1 MSKAAGR
8 PFLFTSEEELKDKI
22 EEYWDYCE
30 EHERVM
36 TLSGLAYYLG
46 MTRQTLYNYSTRDK
60 FGHIVQRA
68 KDRIEMDTE
77 ERLQLAGQATT
88 GIIFSLKNNY
98 HWDADNKTETKIE
111 STNKNY
117 DLSNLTDEQLDRILK
132 N

>member
-1 MSKAAGR
+1 MNKN
-8 PFLFTSEEELKDKI
+8 
-22 EEYWDYCE
+22 
-30 EHERVM
+30 
-36 TLSGLAYYLG
+36 GLAYYLG

-77 ERLQLAGQATT
+77 ERLQIAGQATT

-111 STNKNY
+111 ATNKNY